1 VDRPPGRSRAQPRR
15 AAATVRLRP
24 RCARGGLAGTA
35 AGPGAR
41 AGGRRCLGRHPGRGV
56 YHRSQVPAG
65 YAVTLEAAPADNLAP
80 LLMRAWRLTR
90 REREV
95 ARLVI
100 DGPPQDDLRQDGRQP
115 PPGHGRHP
123 HRKNTRPGPYRPVI
137 ADEPGL
143 PGVSARGPRVRTLN
157 GIRRAP
163 CTITTSARLAGPR
176 VEAARPGSCPD
187 TGSSA
192 TLPIPIRSPVTR
204 HTAIDPARL
213 RATQIGIRR
222 SPIRAASLN

>member
-1 VDRPPGRSRAQPRR
+1 MDRPPGRSRAQPRR

-65 YAVTLEAAPADNLAP
+65 YAVTLEAAPADDLAP

-100 DGPPQDDLRQDGRQP
+100 DGLSTEDIATAMFISVHTVRDHLKMIFGKMGVSRRQDM
-115 PPGHGRHP
+115 
-123 HRKNTRPGPYRPVI
+123 V
-137 ADEPGL
+137 
-143 PGVSARGPRVRTLN
+143 
-157 GIRRAP
+157 
-163 CTITTSARLAGPR
+163 
-176 VEAARPGSCPD
+176 
-187 TGSSA
+187 A
-192 TLPIPIRSPVTR
+192 TLTGRTPAPA
-204 HTAIDPARL
+204 HTVP
-213 RATQIGIRR
+213 
-222 SPIRAASLN
+222 